1 MDYATAR
8 RDPRVICLRAL
19 TRRHGRGHGVD
30 AGHGR
35 GVTDAGVVWV
45 PEHDVVMD
53 WTLTTS
59 RSPTVEYY
67 APTAHLSCPLP

>member
-1 MDYATAR
+1 M
-8 RDPRVICLRAL
+8 
-19 TRRHGRGHGVD
+19 D